1 MKKWLVWWCLAALAG
16 VVWAQD
22 EEPLAVDEAFIPP
35 KVSVQGQTLR
45 AEWDITKGYFLYREK
60 FKFESKSPGVTL
72 GAPQFPKGK
81 VKQDEFFGKVETYR
95 KHVAVTVPY
104 TASATALKLK
114 LTYQGCADIGLC
126 YPPQTRE
133 FDLKVAVSAAAPAA
147 PSVPVAKPA
156 LVSSPAPAG
165 NSLLSTLGKNL
176 GLNVGPRDGEPMD
189 VDQAF
194 MLEITARDATTVVA
208 KWLIADGVYL
218 YRDKLKFS
226 TATPGAS
233 LGQPQ
238 FPAGKMKEDAA
249 FGKQEVYV
257 HEVAVAIPVGGAA
270 SAIAIT
276 ANYQGCAEIGFCY
289 APQTRTVNVN
299 LPAGGAAAAAGA
311 GATPGAP
318 LSEQDQ
324 IIAQLASGNI
334 FLIIL
339 SFFGFGLLLSFTPC
353 VFPMIPILSSIIV
366 GQGAQVTTRRAFMMS
381 LVYVLAMAFTYTGA
395 GVLAGLF
402 GSNLQAAFQN
412 PWILSSFAAVFVL
425 LSLSMFGFYD
435 LQMPGAIQSRLTEF
449 SNRQQGGTLIG
460 VGIMGFLSALIVGP
474 CVAAPLAGALIFI
487 GQTGNAVLGGVA
499 LFALSLGMGA
509 PLLAIGVSAGKFL
522 PKAGGWMDTVKA
534 VFGVVM
540 LGVAIW
546 MVSRIIPGAV
556 TLALWG
562 VLLVVSAIY
571 MGALEPLLPEVNG
584 WKRLWKGLGVA
595 ALLYGALLLIG
606 AAGNSQ
612 DMLQPLRG
620 MHMSGATVAEG
631 TGVARDGNE
640 KLLKRISTLAEFD
653 RELQAATAAGKPL
666 MLDFYA
672 DWCVSC
678 KEIEKFTFGDA
689 TVQKALSKGVLIQ
702 ADITAND
709 DNAKALQK
717 RFSVVGPP
725 SLIFFG
731 PDGKERPQYRVV
743 GFMPAKDFAPHVE
756 RAFAP

>member
-1 MKKWLVWWCLAALAG
+1 
-16 VVWAQD
+16 
-22 EEPLAVDEAFIPP
+22 
-35 KVSVQGQTLR
+35 
-45 AEWDITKGYFLYREK
+45 
-60 FKFESKSPGVTL
+60 
-72 GAPQFPKGK
+72 
-81 VKQDEFFGKVETYR
+81 
-95 KHVAVTVPY
+95 
-104 TASATALKLK
+104 
-114 LTYQGCADIGLC
+114 
-126 YPPQTRE
+126 
-133 FDLKVAVSAAAPAA
+133 
-147 PSVPVAKPA
+147 
-156 LVSSPAPAG
+156 
-165 NSLLSTLGKNL
+165 
-176 GLNVGPRDGEPMD
+176 
-189 VDQAF
+189 
-194 MLEITARDATTVVA
+194 
-208 KWLIADGVYL
+208 
-218 YRDKLKFS
+218 
-226 TATPGAS
+226 
-233 LGQPQ
+233 
-238 FPAGKMKEDAA
+238 DAA
-249 FGKQEVYV
+249 FGKQEVYL
-257 HEVAVAIPVGGAA
+257 HEVSIPITVSGATGTVAV
-270 SAIAIT
+270 T
-276 ANYQGCAEIGFCY
+276 ADYQGCAEIGFCY
-289 APQTRTVNVN
+289 PPQTRSVTVS
-299 LPAGGAAAAAGA
+299 LPAGGTAAAVGAAGA
-311 GATPGAP
+311 APGAP
-318 LSEQDQ
+318 MSEQDQ
-324 IIAQLASGNI
+324 IIAKLASGNI

-366 GQGAQVTTRRAFMMS
+366 GQGAQVTTRRAFTMS
-381 LVYVLAMAFTYTGA
+381 LVYVLAMALTYTGA

-412 PWILSSFAAVFVL
+412 PWILGSFAGVFVL

-487 GQTGNAVLGGVA
+487 GQTGNALLGGVA

-522 PKAGGWMDTVKA
+522 PKAGGWMDAVKA

-546 MVSRIIPGAV
+546 MVSRVIPGAV

-562 VLLVVSAIY
+562 VLLAVSAIY
-571 MGALEPLLPEVNG
+571 MGALEPLLPEANG
-584 WKRLWKGLGVA
+584 WKRLWKGLGVVG
-595 ALLYGALLLIG
+595 LIYGALLLIG

-620 MHMSGATVAEG
+620 MHMTGATVAEG

-640 KLLKRISTLAEFD
+640 KLLKRITTMAEFD
-653 RELQAATAAGKPL
+653 RESQAAMAAGKPM

-743 GFMPAKDFAPHVE
+743 GFMPAKDFAPHVD